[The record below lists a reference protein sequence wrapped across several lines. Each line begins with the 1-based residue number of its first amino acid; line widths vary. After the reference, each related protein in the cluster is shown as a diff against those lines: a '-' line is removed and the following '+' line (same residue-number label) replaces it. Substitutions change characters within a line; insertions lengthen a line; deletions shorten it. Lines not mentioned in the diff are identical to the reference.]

1 MQDECKIEQK
11 HLTQMFPDLSKLIS
25 LHRSFLDQLISKYH
39 NSSNKYIDSI
49 GDILLE
55 TVTNIILLHNTLIL
69 FKI

>member
-11 HLTQMFPDLSKLIS
+11 HLNQMFPDLSKLIS
-25 LHRSFLDQLISKYH
+25 VHRSILDQLISKYH

-55 TVTNIILLHNTLIL
+55 TVNFL
-69 FKI
+69 FL